1 MTERK
6 SLYIANFNC
15 TFGKEN
21 KPMLDYFEEIVMP
34 AFQQSQERE
43 SDGNTYFFDNVKL
56 IMVKGEFMLG
66 GLLIKR
72 TKLEVKSLYTEGKLR
87 LTNEIHPSDP
97 YSYFLIN
104 LKNHRMVL
112 VKNQKGSPNLGN
124 FSATAKFV
132 LKDYISKINKDI
144 EDKEERLPRA
154 NLNIVA
160 IPFEDAIRKEL
171 KNVKKIQN
179 VILRFYPLNGDI
191 DGNEVFSYMR
201 EMLEEVD
208 SKSGHTQINTPDNR
222 ESVISLLDETNGLVR
237 PTLRV
242 VYNNGSAR
250 TLRDDSFTEEMQI
263 ILEDTDNLY
272 ENLDNIAGRVINDA
286 QFTDTSEENKNI
298 YERWFGRLMSMFEG
312 R

>member
-1 MTERK
+1 MIERK

-34 AFQQSQERE
+34 AFQQSQVRE
-43 SDGNTYFFDNVKL
+43 SDGNKYFFDNVKL

-72 TKLEVKSLYTEGKLR
+72 TKLEVKSLYTEGKLT

-124 FSATAKFV
+124 FSATAKYV
-132 LKDYISKINKDI
+132 LKDYVSKINRDI
-144 EDKEERLPRA
+144 EDKEERLPAA

-160 IPFEDAIRKEL
+160 IPFKDAIRKEM

-191 DGNEVFSYMR
+191 DGNEVFTYMR

-208 SKSGHTQINTPDNR
+208 SKSGHTQINTPDSR
-222 ESVISLLDETNGLVR
+222 ENVINLLDDTNGLVR

-263 ILEDTDNLY
+263 QLEDTEDLY
-272 ENLDNIAGRVINDA
+272 ENLDSIAGRVINEE
-286 QFTDTSEENKNI
+286 QFTDTSEENQNI
-298 YERWFGRLMSMFEG
+298 YERWFGKLMSIFEG